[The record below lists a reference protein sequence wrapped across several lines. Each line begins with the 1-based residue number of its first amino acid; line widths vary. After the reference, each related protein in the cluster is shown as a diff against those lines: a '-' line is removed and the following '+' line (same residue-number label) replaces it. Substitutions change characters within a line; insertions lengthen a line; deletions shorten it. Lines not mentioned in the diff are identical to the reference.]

1 MDKIE
6 KAIQFALDS
15 HGGVKRKG
23 KNSPYILHP
32 LEAMLIV
39 SKLTDD
45 EDVIAAAVLH
55 DTLED
60 TDVTQ
65 EDLRREFGDRVANLV
80 NAESENKRRDQSS
93 ESTWKVRKGETI
105 EHIRHAS
112 REEKLICLGDKLAN
126 LREIAGDYSLVGDA
140 LWSRFN
146 QKDKAMYA
154 WYYGSI
160 YQILLQEFGPI
171 PTIQEYGKLLNEVFG
186 QEGGKSL

>member
-1 MDKIE
+1 MIVE
-6 KAIQFALDS
+6 TAIHFAIDAHS
-15 HGGVKRKG
+15 GVKRKG

-60 TDVTQ
+60 TDVTA
-65 EDLRREFGDRVANLV
+65 EDLQREFGDRVMKLV
-80 NAESENKRRDQSS
+80 CAESENKRRDQSM
-93 ESTWKVRKGETI
+93 ESTWKARKGETI
-105 EHIRHAS
+105 DHIRHAS
-112 REEKLICLGDKLAN
+112 KEEKLICLGDKLAN
-126 LREIAGDYSLVGDA
+126 LQEIAGDYLLLGDA

-146 QKDKAMYA
+146 QKDKAMHA

-160 YQILLQEFGPI
+160 YQILQQEFGPI
-171 PTIQEYGKLLNEVFG
+171 PAIQEFGKLLNEVFG
-186 QEGGKSL
+186 QGGEWSA